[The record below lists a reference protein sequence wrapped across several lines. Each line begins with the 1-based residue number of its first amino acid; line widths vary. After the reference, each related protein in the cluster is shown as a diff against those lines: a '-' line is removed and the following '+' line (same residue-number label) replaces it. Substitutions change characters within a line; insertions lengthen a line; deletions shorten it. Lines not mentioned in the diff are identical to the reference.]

1 VASLEKQPALEPKPD
16 GPAEQAGVFL
26 ENTGSPEHRTLIIDL
41 GTYVLHD
48 TVSLITEP
56 DPINTLRRVDAA
68 CREFGDD
75 LRMIAEP
82 SGTVHIFVPEEAQ
95 EIFQQK
101 EAQRIEERIPQE
113 IKAHSPLPASEA
125 KS

>member
-1 VASLEKQPALEPKPD
+1 
-16 GPAEQAGVFL
+16 
-26 ENTGSPEHRTLIIDL
+26 LIIDL

-75 LRMIAEP
+75 LRMVAEP

-101 EAQRIEERIPQE
+101 EAQRIEERIPKE
-113 IKAHSPLPASEA
+113 IEAHRPLPATET